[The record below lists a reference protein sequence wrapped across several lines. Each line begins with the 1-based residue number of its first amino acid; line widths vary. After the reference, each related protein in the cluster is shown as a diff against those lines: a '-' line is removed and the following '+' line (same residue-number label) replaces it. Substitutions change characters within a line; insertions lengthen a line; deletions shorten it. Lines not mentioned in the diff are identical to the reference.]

1 MLQKLNIQFLI
12 SYFGIFPF
20 IYILLDKYFFYQ
32 IKEEIISNFII
43 YYSLIILVFIG
54 SINWD
59 LRKKIPVYLALYGAI
74 PSFFALII
82 ILMNLFQVDF
92 LIIKIFLIIFFI
104 LQLILDYYLIHTY
117 VRNKNAYFYLRV
129 PLSFLICIFI
139 IFI

>member
-20 IYILLDKYFFYQ
+20 IYLLLDKYFFYQ

-74 PSFFALII
+74 PSFFAPII
-82 ILMNLFQVDF
+82 ILMNLLKTDF

-117 VRNKNAYFYLRV
+117 VRNKNAYFCLRV
-129 PLSFLICIFI
+129 PLTFLVCIFM